1 MAGDVAVPGPRVKTS
16 SSRFTET
23 TPFRRRFPLSEGAN
37 SAALP
42 GMPALAGRSD
52 LPMAESSTT
61 DTARE
66 TGAVTVPPLVVEVAN
81 KIAVPIVDRTGAAKG
96 TIDIDPAA
104 FGGKISRQLMHD
116 VVLMYLANQRAGT
129 HHTLRRGQ
137 VAGSTKKL
145 FRQKGTGNARAGT
158 KRTGKRRG
166 GGTAKGPKPRDY
178 EYHLPKKAVRA
189 ATRMA
194 ILSKFLDKQAIVID
208 DLALNAPK
216 TKEIAGVLK
225 AIKIGTRTTETGE
238 KTLSLLDTTVLIGT
252 AKLDPN
258 VYKSA
263 RNIDG
268 VKVLPAA
275 EFNCYTV
282 LKQKR
287 LVLTRAALDALVAQ
301 GTAEKS

>member
-1 MAGDVAVPGPRVKTS
+1 MA
-16 SSRFTET
+16 ENT
-23 TPFRRRFPLSEGAN
+23 TP
-37 SAALP
+37 
-42 GMPALAGRSD
+42 
-52 LPMAESSTT
+52 
-61 DTARE
+61 
-66 TGAVTVPPLVVEVAN
+66 EVAGSGEGVAAPRPRLIELTD
-81 KIAVPIVDRTGAAKG
+81 KIAVPVVDKAGASKG
-96 TIDIDPAA
+96 SVEIDPAA

-116 VVLMYLANQRAGT
+116 AVLMFLANQRAGT

-158 KRTGKRRG
+158 KRTNKRRG

-178 EYHLPKKAVRA
+178 EYHLPKKAVKA

-194 ILSKFLDKQAIVID
+194 ILSKFLDNEAVIVD
-208 DLALNAPK
+208 ELVLAAPK
-216 TKEIAGVLK
+216 TKEITGVLK
-225 AIKIGTRTTETGE
+225 AIKVGKKATDAGE
-238 KTLSLLDTTVLIGT
+238 RDVTLLDTTVLIGT
-252 AKLDPN
+252 AGLDQN

-263 RNIDG
+263 RNIEG

-287 LVLTRAALDALVAQ
+287 LVLTRAALDALLNPPAKATNGAGAKGDEGIVRRGRA
-301 GTAEKS
+301 GEFAARKKKAAAKA